1 MGSHSHNREK
11 ARSSTEQGSPPVRHS
26 LLQRRYTGGKQE
38 ADLPYAAASP
48 IVKDALEG
56 SGQPLDT
63 GTRTFMESR
72 FGHDFSKVRVH
83 NNTQAGESSAAVH
96 ALAYTIGRNIVFR
109 AGQYAPETTEG
120 RRLLAH
126 ELTHVVQQKKA
137 NGNSLTGDT
146 ISQPSDPAEHEAEH
160 VAQTVVRGAHAPQ
173 VVSIGRGMQRDDGG
187 AKAPAALKL
196 LDTFETKFPDAAKLI
211 RSNKPAMDL
220 VKEAESAGA
229 QFGGYAEDGP
239 GKKAWPYTIGNTV
252 YVPKASTDR
261 IKAMKGF
268 LFELNNA
275 IRKPKFEVLDT
286 EATKG
291 TKGSLTAKDYA
302 YKNVELEVEGML
314 RLGEVWFET
323 KKASKSPKEW
333 NKYDEEFYLSEYEAY
348 KAKKKS
354 KDDII
359 KSVLKRS
366 YPAGVYKGQTVE
378 QKYMEDYKDLSGG
391 K

>member
-11 ARSSTEQGSPPVRHS
+11 ARSSTEQVSPPVRHS

-48 IVKDALEG
+48 IVKDALEA

-63 GTRTFMESR
+63 DTRTFMESR
-72 FGHDFSKVRVH
+72 FGHDFSTVRVH
-83 NNTQAGESSAAVH
+83 NNTQAGESSAAIH

-109 AGQYAPETTEG
+109 AGQYAPGTTEG

-137 NGNSLTGDT
+137 NGNSLTGGT

-160 VAQTVVRGAHAPQ
+160 VAQTIVRGAHAPQ
-173 VVSIGRGMQRDDGG
+173 VVSIGRGIQRDDGS

-239 GKKAWPYTIGNTV
+239 DKKAWPYTIGNTV
-252 YVPKASTDR
+252 YVPKASTDKM
-261 IKAMKGF
+261 IAMKGF

-275 IRKPKFEVLDT
+275 VRKPKFEALDV
-286 EATKG
+286 EANKGSKG
-291 TKGSLTAKDYA
+291 TLTAKNYA
-302 YKNVELEVEGML
+302 YKTVEQEVEGML
-314 RLGEVWFET
+314 RLGEIWFET
-323 KKASKSPKEW
+323 KKANSNPKEW
-333 NKYDEEFYLSEYEAY
+333 DKYDNEFYLSEYQAF
-348 KAKKKS
+348 KAKKKT
-354 KDDII
+354 KDDIV
-359 KSVLKRS
+359 KDVLKRVRS
-366 YPAGVYKGQTVE
+366 HEPHPEWTVE
-378 QKYMEDYKDLSGG
+378 QYYMDQYKSLSGG

>member
-1 MGSHSHNREK
+1 MGSHSSNLER
-11 ARSSTEQGSPPVRHS
+11 ARSSTKKVSPPVHHS
-26 LLQRRYTGGKQE
+26 LLQRRYTSGKQE
-38 ADLPYAAASP
+38 ADLPHAAVSP
-48 IVKDALEG
+48 IVKDALEA

-63 GTRTFMESR
+63 DTRTLMESR

-83 NNTQAGESSAAVH
+83 NDTQAGESVATVH
-96 ALAYTIGRNIVFR
+96 SLAYTIGRNIVFG
-109 AGQYAPETTEG
+109 AGQYAPGTTEG

-126 ELTHVVQQKKA
+126 ELTHVVQQEKA

-146 ISQPSDPAEHEAEH
+146 ISQPSNPAEHEAEH
-160 VAQTVVRGAHAPQ
+160 VAQTVVRGGHVPQ

-187 AKAPAALKL
+187 AKAPAASKL
-196 LDTFETKFPDAAKLI
+196 LDTFKTKFPDAAKLI
-211 RSNKPAMDL
+211 NSNPSAMKL
-220 VKEAESAGA
+220 INEAEKAGV

-239 GKKAWPYTIGNTV
+239 FKDVRAYTIDNTV
-252 YVPKASTDR
+252 YVPKAYTD
-261 IKAMKGF
+261 KVMAMKGF

-275 IRKPKFEVLDT
+275 IRKPKFKVLDI

-302 YKNVELEVEGML
+302 YKTAEQEVEGML
-314 RLGEVWFET
+314 RTGEIWFEM
-323 KKASKSPKEW
+323 KKASGSPKEW
-333 NKYDEEFYLSEYEAY
+333 DKYDADFYLSEYQAF

-359 KSVLKRS
+359 KDLLKRV
-366 YPAGVYKGQTVE
+366 YPSGVNKGKTVE
-378 QKYMEDYKDLSGG
+378 QFYMEEYSSLAGG

>member
-11 ARSSTEQGSPPVRHS
+11 ARSSTEQISSPVSHS

-38 ADLPYAAASP
+38 ADLPHAAASP
-48 IVKDALEG
+48 IVKDVLEG

-63 GTRTFMESR
+63 DTRTFMESR

-96 ALAYTIGRNIVFR
+96 ALAYTIGQSIVFR
-109 AGQYAPETTEG
+109 AGQYAPGTTEG

-146 ISQPSDPAEHEAEH
+146 INQPSDPAEHEAEH

-220 VKEAESAGA
+220 VNEAESAGV
-229 QFGGYAEDGP
+229 QFGGYSEDSP
-239 GKKAWPYTIGNTV
+239 LKWDWPYTEGNKV
-252 YVPKASTDR
+252 YVPKASTDKIR
-261 IKAMKGF
+261 AMSDF

-275 IRKPKFEVLDT
+275 IRKPKFEALGV
-286 EATKG
+286 EAS
-291 TKGSLTAKDYA
+291 KGSKGKLTAKEFA
-302 YKNVELEVEGML
+302 QKAVELEVEAML
-314 RLGEVWFET
+314 RLGEIWFET
-323 KKASKSPKEW
+323 KKASKSSKALD
-333 NKYDEEFYLSEYEAY
+333 KHDEDFYLSEYEAY

-354 KDDII
+354 KDDLI
-359 KSVLKRS
+359 KDVLKRV
-366 YPAGVYKGQTVE
+366 YPTGVNKGKTVE
-378 QKYMEDYKDLSGG
+378 QYYLEEYKRLSSS